1 MNDITIIML
10 FAKLEKLEAKLDLVL
25 RELQNCG
32 FSATQ
37 VS

>member
-10 FAKLEKLEAKLDLVL
+10 FAKLEKLEAKLDILL
-25 RELQNCG
+25 RELQNCD
-32 FSATQ
+32 FSTTA